1 MTKLQTIEK
10 AAVVLAPSERASLI
24 ATLLKSFKT
33 SKYSVSDEEALRRD
47 AEMEAGIDSGMSHDE
62 FVRNMGR

>member
-10 AAVVLAPSERASLI
+10 ELVVLAPSERASLI
-24 ATLLKSFKT
+24 ATLLKSFENT
-33 SKYSVSDEEALRRD
+33 NYSVSDEEALRRD
-47 AEMEAGIDSGMSHDE
+47 AEMEAGIDLGISHDE